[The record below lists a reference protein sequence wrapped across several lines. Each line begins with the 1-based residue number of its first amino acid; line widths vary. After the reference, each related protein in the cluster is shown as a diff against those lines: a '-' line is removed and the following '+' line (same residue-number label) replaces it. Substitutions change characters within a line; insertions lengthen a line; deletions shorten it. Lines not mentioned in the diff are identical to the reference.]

1 MRRLMNQH
9 GLSLV
14 EVMIILVVVGVLL
27 GGSLLPFGAILQ
39 GEAYEA
45 EESGMRRFH
54 DAIIGYAITH
64 RTRDRWVTVSNDSG
78 ERRFPLPGDRPYLPC
93 PDIDG
98 DGYEDRYR
106 KDSKDNRN
114 FDDIGLIGPPEGI
127 TMSISA
133 DRNELLYVGGC
144 VSARG
149 ILPWRTLGVRP
160 HDRWGNRY
168 TYEVDEIFSNAMV
181 GFDETA
187 VIDSFDVRK
196 TMTLSSRTTGK
207 LVYDRRD
214 EEENPI
220 VICDEALTTSIC
232 QANGASPEV
241 MIVGLEVV
249 NSALSGPRRDFK
261 RGDIRRALPYVI
273 VSHGRNGHG
282 AVNHRFGG
290 ATIRCRYPTNDPPG
304 ISNPTYDVDASGNQ
318 LFYDEAVNFP
328 QVGLLDEDGM
338 EAKWDGCSEI
348 EQGSTP
354 LVNGF
359 FVHKLRYSVYKSDH
373 SEERHYDDIV
383 IWVTVG
389 DLVRELTL
397 ADVLPAPELPV
408 FRGY

>member
-14 EVMIILVVVGVLL
+14 EVMIILVVVGLLL

-39 GEAYEA
+39 GDAYEA
-45 EESGMRRFH
+45 EESGMRQFH

-64 RTRDRWVTVSNDSG
+64 RTR
-78 ERRFPLPGDRPYLPC
+78 ERFLEVRVAGQKSRPFPLPGDRPYLPC

-98 DGYEDRYR
+98 DGYEDRR
-106 KDSKDNRN
+106 DFEEN
-114 FDDIGLIGPPEGI
+114 GLGGPDEGI
-127 TMSISA
+127 TMSILPGRA
-133 DRNELLYVGGC
+133 EDNDLLDKGGC
-144 VSARG
+144 ESARG

-196 TMTLSSRTTGK
+196 TLVSSSSTANK
-207 LVYDRRD
+207 LVYDRREVQD
-214 EEENPI
+214 NPI
-220 VICDEALTTSIC
+220 VICGEALTTSIC
-232 QANGASPEV
+232 QTDDASPTV
-241 MIVGLEVV
+241 VVGGRVAGATV
-249 NSALSGPRRDFK
+249 STPRRDVK
-261 RGDIRRALPYVI
+261 RGDVVEGLPYVI

-290 ATIRCRYPTNDPPG
+290 ATIRCRYPANDGPVPDAPAK
-304 ISNPTYDVDASGNQ
+304 PTYDVDAPENKH
-318 LFYDEAVNFP
+318 FYDEAVNFP
-328 QVGLLDEDGM
+328 QIGLLDENGNKG
-338 EAKWDGCSEI
+338 KWDGCSEI
-348 EQGSTP
+348 RQGSTP

-359 FVHKLRYSVYKSDH
+359 FVHKRRYSVYKSDH